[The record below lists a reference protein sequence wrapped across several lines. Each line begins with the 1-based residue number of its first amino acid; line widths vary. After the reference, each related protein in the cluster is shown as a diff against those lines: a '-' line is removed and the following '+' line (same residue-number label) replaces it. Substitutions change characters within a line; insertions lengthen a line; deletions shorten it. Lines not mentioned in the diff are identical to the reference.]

1 MVPEKL
7 RDQVLEEGHE
17 ATYAGHFAP
26 KNLYK
31 RVGQNYYWP
40 GDIYTK
46 CQWCVTCASAQG

>member
-31 RVGQNYYWP
+31 RVGQNR

-46 CQWCVTCASAQG
+46 CQLCVTCASAQG